1 VAADSQWRL
10 AEAAELTWHPRRGS
24 AKASW
29 RRLGLKAGWD
39 EIHARWREREDLDDQ
54 DDTCR
59 PFDVTQTSL
68 CTVCTE

>member
-1 VAADSQWRL
+1 MAADSQWRL
-10 AEAAELTWHPRRGS
+10 AQAAALTWHPRRGS
-24 AKASW
+24 DKASW
-29 RRLGLKAGWD
+29 RRLGLKAGRD

-59 PFDVTQTSL
+59 PIDVTQTSL